1 MMKVRLIPSRN
12 LGCIGLY
19 GESWAVDV
27 FRRPYL
33 GMFVRVGRRRVWV
46 RVLALRVRIARRF

>member
-33 GMFVRVGRRRVWV
+33 GMFIRLGRHRAWV
-46 RVLALRVRIARRF
+46 HVLAFRIRIARRS

>member
-1 MMKVRLIPSRN
+1 MKVRLIPSLN

-33 GMFVRVGRRRVWV
+33 GVFIRLGRHRVWV
-46 RVLALRVRIARRF
+46 HVLAFRIRIARRS